1 MGFLA
6 AELDE
11 ILKKHYK
18 KEKGSHWSLLAQI
31 HVHPQQ
37 IERLRFASEEFGRVA
52 SLQGSYLLTLKDS
65 LSLDTKEWA
74 RLQAAVEADKSLRM
88 FLYHKLDLDEAMNKA
103 NAVFS
108 GALHDL
114 QISFGASQSSAY
126 ADTEPDPPDT
136 GAAQESA

>member
-11 ILKKHYK
+11 LLKKHYTK
-18 KEKGSHWSLLAQI
+18 QKGSHWSLLAQV

-37 IERLRFASEEFGRVA
+37 IERLRTASEEFGRVA
-52 SLQGSYLLTLKDS
+52 SLQGTYLIALKDS
-65 LSLDTKEWA
+65 LKLDAKAWA
-74 RLQAAVEADKSLRM
+74 RLEAAVEADKALRM

-114 QISFGASQSSAY
+114 QISFKASQSSAY
-126 ADTEPDPPDT
+126 AEIEPDPPDS
-136 GAAQESA
+136 GATQESA